1 MMRRVAV
8 LVAIALVALI
18 FADLVRNYAE
28 QDSLRPL
35 AEAFVTRVPRELGAP
50 NVVTGILLT
59 FRGFDTLGEVAV
71 LFMVAAGVGL
81 VLGGA
86 EKGATTDEGAREER
100 RAASELVRNGADIL
114 LPLIFIFAAYIIMN
128 GHLSAGGGF
137 QGGAV
142 VASGVMLLLLA
153 KPATRLA
160 QDFLSLS
167 ESLAGVFFVLAG
179 VAGIVFAGG
188 FLDNRILPL
197 GQFGAFFS
205 AGAIPL
211 LSILLGIKV
220 GAELSVI
227 IDRFR
232 N

>member
-18 FADLVRNYAE
+18 FADLVRSYAE

-86 EKGATTDEGAREER
+86 EKGATTGESPREER

-179 VAGIVFAGG
+179 VAGIAFAGG

>member
-35 AEAFVTRVPRELGAP
+35 AEAFVTRVPHELGAP

-86 EKGATTDEGAREER
+86 EKGATTDESPREER

-142 VASGVMLLLLA
+142 VASGGMRLLLA

>member
-1 MMRRVAV
+1 MRRAFAI
-8 LVAIALVALI
+8 LAIALLGLLFAHLVA
-18 FADLVRNYAE
+18 DYSER
-28 QDSLRPL
+28 QSLWPL
-35 AEAFVTRVPRELGAP
+35 AEKYVTRGPLEVGAP
-50 NVVTGILLT
+50 NVITGILLT

-81 VLGGA
+81 VLGGGKQD
-86 EKGATTDEGAREER
+86 ESVATETAGREPT
-100 RAASELVRNGADIL
+100 SELVRNGADVL

-142 VASGVMLLLLA
+142 VASAVMLLLLA
-153 KPATRLA
+153 KPASSL
-160 QDFLSLS
+160 DHSVLSFV
-167 ESLAGVFFVLAG
+167 ESLAGVLFVLVG
-179 VAGIVFAGG
+179 VAGLIFAGG
-188 FLDNRILPL
+188 FLDNRVLPL

-205 AGAIPL
+205 AGAIPVISL
-211 LSILLGIKV
+211 LLGIKV

-232 N
+232 S